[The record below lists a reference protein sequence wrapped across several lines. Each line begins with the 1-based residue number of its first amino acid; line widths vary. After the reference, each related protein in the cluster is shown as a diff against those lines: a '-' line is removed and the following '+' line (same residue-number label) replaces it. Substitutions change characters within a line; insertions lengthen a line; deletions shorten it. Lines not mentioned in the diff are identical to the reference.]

1 MNNTL
6 KIILSICIFAKTIQ
20 PENLETVSSGALEQ
34 IEQIE
39 LVEGRDYHSDDYNNN
54 DDNNDHDNGD
64 NGDNEWVW
72 CDEDRPEQ
80 KNCGPPKEIVVPLI
94 SVFMILTV
102 IMLPFQIRR
111 AYFEFHL
118 PSLRGSRKATFPNPG
133 NQMKYNTRLELK
145 SATPVFIRKPMTNSI
160 SFELMS
166 MKFDRLILRGCSP
179 SLPNNVREITV
190 CLPYQARNEHY
201 DEEDYSIY
209 RVSNEYKCLRI
220 IDEAN
225 NVLAMSIPSP
235 NPIKSWANRRN
246 SLKSKITTNSLG
258 LNFREHIVSWDN
270 DTLKLNYQGVDV
282 MVLAGL
288 SSFFM
293 TPLGQPFFGAPAQM
307 SSPMG
312 VAAPI
317 MAAAPAPYSMNMP
330 AVQPAVN
337 HFLITDV
344 FVCNFDSSEGVD
356 YPGCAL
362 DSGCGKFMF
371 GNMQKSKWG
380 FQTESQFV

>member
-1 MNNTL
+1 MGRFILDTIMNNTL
-6 KIILSICIFAKTIQ
+6 KIIFSICIFAKTIQ
-20 PENLETVSSGALEQ
+20 PENLETGALE
-34 IEQIE
+34 
-39 LVEGRDYHSDDYNNN
+39 GRDFHSDDYVN
-54 DDNNDHDNGD
+54 DDYNDNDNGD
-64 NGDNEWVW
+64 NGDDEWKW
-72 CDEDRPEQ
+72 CEGGDADDVGQRED
-80 KNCGPPKEIVVPLI
+80 CGPPLVIILPL
-94 SVFMILTV
+94 FLILAFIGTP
-102 IMLPFQIRR
+102 LSIRC
-111 AYFEFHL
+111 AIYDFHP
-118 PSLRGSRKATFPNPG
+118 PSFFGTLKATFPKTG
-133 NQMKYNTRLELK
+133 NQTKYNTRLELK
-145 SATPVFIRKPMTNSI
+145 SSTPVFIRKPMTNSI

-166 MKFDRLILRGCSP
+166 LDSDRLILRGCSA

-190 CLPYQARNEHY
+190 CLPNQTYHEHY
-201 DEEDYSIY
+201 NEDESVLSQEY
-209 RVSNEYKCLRI
+209 RNLRI
-220 IDEAN
+220 IDEQN
-225 NVLAMSIPSP
+225 TVLAMSIPR
-235 NPIKSWANRRN
+235 KRFEF
-246 SLKSKITTNSLG
+246 SKITTNSWG